1 LLRVPEEYHLRSAF
15 VTPQVRREGGSGP
28 LSNPAVVLLVEDS
41 PEDIFLFRRAL
52 KVLRADVALAV
63 VPTATAASLY
73 LKQQGEYEHAIPPNL
88 IVSDSKFD
96 GEEGTDL
103 LLWVR
108 VHPRFKEVP
117 FIMFTGDAN
126 PRLANEAMHLGATIF
141 MLKPTDFQEY
151 VGKVREM
158 IAMTR

>member
-1 LLRVPEEYHLRSAF
+1 
-15 VTPQVRREGGSGP
+15 VRREGGGKP

-41 PEDIFLFRRAL
+41 PEDIFLFQRAL
-52 KVLRADVALAV
+52 KVLGADVTLAV

-73 LKQQGEYEHAIPPNL
+73 LKQHGEYEQATPPNL
-88 IVSDSKFD
+88 IVSDSKLD

-108 VHPRFKEVP
+108 VHPRYREVP
-117 FIMFTGDAN
+117 FIMFTGDKS
-126 PRLANEAMHLGATIF
+126 PHLAHQALHLGATIF
-141 MLKPTDFQEY
+141 MLKPDRFADY

-158 IAMTR
+158 IAMVR